1 MLESKVQE
9 VSQKIKNSELISL
22 NGNKNS
28 SQKSDKMKVSSV
40 RGMSDNKPKK
50 LAVNLG

>member
-28 SQKSDKMKVSSV
+28 SQKSDKMKASSV